1 MNIFFTGV
9 IIIIIIIIIII
20 ALFVCEFIRT
30 GFILFFPSW
39 KGPLLG
45 KVVSNYVKYTQERYR

>member
-1 MNIFFTGV
+1 ML
-9 IIIIIIIIIII
+9 IIIIIINIIIM
-20 ALFVCEFIRT
+20 ARFVCEFIRIA
-30 GFILFFPSW
+30 FILFFPSW